1 MLTNAVQEQIS
12 ELRWLVDELGQEL
25 DALATTPYP
34 QVHHFLMCNLATKIA
49 LVAVQVRAV
58 LSEPSHDQ
66 HLPADAARLLEQ
78 SA

>member
-34 QVHHFLMCNLATKIA
+34 RVHHFLMCNLATKIA
-49 LVAVQVRAV
+49 RVAVQVRGV
-58 LSEPSHDQ
+58 LSEQSHDKRV
-66 HLPADAARLLEQ
+66 PADATRPHEQ